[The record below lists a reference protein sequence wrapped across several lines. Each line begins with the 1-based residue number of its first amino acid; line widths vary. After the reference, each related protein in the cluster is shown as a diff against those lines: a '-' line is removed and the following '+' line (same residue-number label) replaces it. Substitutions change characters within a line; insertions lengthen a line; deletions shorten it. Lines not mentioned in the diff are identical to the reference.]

1 MDVRI
6 VYVDV
11 HSVCYGARMAPPHFG
26 DSKTQQLFEEGKK
39 DGEDDFPGLDYD
51 RALLLLD
58 TLDSAPS
65 LEALRQLRSVQLDSE
80 GEEDEEEH
88 EPDDDQGPPPA
99 VTASRVRTHPGL
111 LLQAEL
117 EAREITVP
125 QLCLALKVRPSQ
137 IDAVLRGQSDI
148 TAEIAVRLGR
158 YLGTGEELWM
168 SMQVAHDVSFVKAAL
183 GDEITREVVPAAET

>member
-1 MDVRI
+1 M
-6 VYVDV
+6 
-11 HSVCYGARMAPPHFG
+11 CYRARMVPFDDSSFG

-51 RALLLLD
+51 RALLVLD
-58 TLDSAPS
+58 TLEAAPS
-65 LEALRQLRSVQLDSE
+65 LDALRQLRTLEMESE
-80 GEEDEEEH
+80 GEEEQ

-111 LLQAEL
+111 LLQSEL

-125 QLCLALKVRPSQ
+125 QLCLALKVQPSQ

-183 GDEITREVVPAAET
+183 GDDITREVVPAEGT

>member
-1 MDVRI
+1 
-6 VYVDV
+6 
-11 HSVCYGARMAPPHFG
+11 MAPPHFG

-65 LEALRQLRSVQLDSE
+65 LEALRQLRSVQLDSD
-80 GEEDEEEH
+80 GEEDQEEH

-111 LLQAEL
+111 LLEAEL
-117 EAREITVP
+117 EAREISVD
-125 QLCLALKVRPSQ
+125 QLALALKVPANL
-137 IDAVLRGQSDI
+137 IAEILRGQRDV

-158 YLGTGEELWM
+158 YLRTGEALWM
-168 SMQVAHDVSFVKAAL
+168 SMQVAHDVSFVEAAL
-183 GDEITREVVPAAET
+183 GDEITREVVPAAGT